1 MKTSIF
7 MTYKEVIEKRLTRKR
22 EQLAELEKQINGE
35 GVSGSVDKRKFIE
48 LKAVVNEL
56 ENCIDIAESMLKLE
70 TNKEE

>member
-1 MKTSIF
+1 

-70 TNKEE
+70 TEK